1 MRNTIDHHRSA
12 CTSAWPIPLQS
23 KTLKH
28 HAGIAISEPLSS
40 GCEVEVIFF
49 ANVPDHLL
57 PLAFGADPAA
67 AGSVT
72 KVPKAW

>member
-1 MRNTIDHHRSA
+1 VQTDLVCQIVPVVIGLL
-12 CTSAWPIPLQS
+12 AWY
-23 KTLKH
+23 
-28 HAGIAISEPLSS
+28 GIRFFIH
-40 GCEVEVIFF
+40 IF

-67 AGSVT
+67 AGCVT